1 MESMDKAVDSLSSK
15 YEFFFIIGDFNAL
28 ASDTFVKDFCH
39 TLSFKHLINK
49 PTCFKNLINPKCIDL
64 MLTNRQRSFQNSCA
78 IDTGLSD
85 FHKVTVTLLR
95 SSFLKAETQNY
106 TVSGL

>member
-1 MESMDKAVDSLSSK
+1 
-15 YEFFFIIGDFNAL
+15 
-28 ASDTFVKDFCH
+28 
-39 TLSFKHLINK
+39 
-49 PTCFKNLINPKCIDL
+49 

>member
-1 MESMDKAVDSLSSK
+1 
-15 YEFFFIIGDFNAL
+15 
-28 ASDTFVKDFCH
+28 
-39 TLSFKHLINK
+39 
-49 PTCFKNLINPKCIDL
+49 
-64 MLTNRQRSFQNSCA
+64 MLTNRQRGFQNSCA

-85 FHKVTVTLLR
+85 FHKMTVTLLR

>member
-15 YEFFFIIGDFNAL
+15 YEFIIGDFNAL
-28 ASDTFVKDFCH
+28 ASDNFVKDFCH